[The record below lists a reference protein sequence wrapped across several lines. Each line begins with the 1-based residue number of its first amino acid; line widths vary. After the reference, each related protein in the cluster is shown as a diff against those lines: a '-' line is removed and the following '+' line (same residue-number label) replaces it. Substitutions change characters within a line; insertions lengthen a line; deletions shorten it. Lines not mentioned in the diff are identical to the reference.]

1 MNVSYF
7 LSGKW
12 KIGKYSKSVFA
23 TWELS
28 FEAIKKQNPKSAE
41 LLLICG
47 FLDNNDISEE
57 LLQRGMKL
65 PKNGMHYTNPQQ
77 ACW

>member
-1 MNVSYF
+1 M
-7 LSGKW
+7 GKHN
-12 KIGKYSKSVFA
+12 KSVSA

-28 FEAIKKQNPKSAE
+28 FEAIKKQNPKAAE

-57 LLQRGMKL
+57 FLQRGMKL
-65 PKNGMHYTNPQQ
+65 PKNGTYISLSITDKYPVYHLF
-77 ACW
+77 